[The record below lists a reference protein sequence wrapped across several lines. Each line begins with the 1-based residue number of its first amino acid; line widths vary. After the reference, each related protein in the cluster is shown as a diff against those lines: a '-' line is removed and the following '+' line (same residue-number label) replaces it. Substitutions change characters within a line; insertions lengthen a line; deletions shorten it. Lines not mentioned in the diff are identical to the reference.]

1 MRDNGPAYSRAL
13 CQHVPPSLLTAGAV
27 VAGALPGLVQYNK
40 YSNTHTETQRH
51 PVVAHTHSFPTHLN
65 FNDAHI
71 FTAKHAHIWSSPST
85 IANT

>member
-1 MRDNGPAYSRAL
+1 MRDNGPAYSRAP

-27 VAGALPGLVQYNK
+27 VAGALPELVQYNK

-51 PVVAHTHSFPTHLN
+51 PVVVRAQSFPTHLN
-65 FNDAHI
+65 FNDAHTS
-71 FTAKHAHIWSSPST
+71 TARHAHIWSSLST